1 MARLPQPGGDVG
13 NWGQI
18 LNDYLLEA
26 HAADGSLKPAVVKA
40 STLAPDAVTTTA
52 LSNNSVTTSALSATG
67 GADGQVLVKD
77 SSTSGGMKWANAPTA
92 PAVSAATAA
101 SLGTVQLAGDLAG
114 TAAAPTVPALADKIA
129 VDALDADGTLA
140 KNSDT
145 KIATQKAVKTY
156 VDKKVATLSP
166 VLLIDTVNDLPA
178 GTVAGTVVVVKS

>member
-1 MARLPQPGGDVG
+1 MARLPQPGGDAG

-18 LNDYLLEA
+18 LNDYLLET

-40 STLAPDAVTTTA
+40 SALAPDAVTATA
-52 LSNNSVTTSALSATG
+52 LSSNSVTTNSLSATG

-77 SSTSGGMKWANAPTA
+77 SAITGGMKWANAPTA
-92 PAVSAATAA
+92 PSASAATVA

-114 TAAAPTVPALADKIA
+114 TATAPTVPALADKLA
-129 VDALDADGTLA
+129 TDTLDTDGALAA
-140 KNSDT
+140 NSDV

-178 GTVAGTVVVVKS
+178 GTAAGTVVVVKS